1 MTNLTIK
8 SRKVQ
13 LNGNEITGDTY
24 PVKQWIKTYLN
35 GKWDADKK
43 AWIVDLGQVETW
55 TGTCIQIDNT
65 PAPVAHVTR
74 RAIGDAS
81 TNGWCDKCHS
91 YCWGDCSA

>member
-1 MTNLTIK
+1 MNLTIK

-35 GKWDADKK
+35 GKWNADKK
-43 AWIVDLGQVETW
+43 AWIVDLGQVKTW

-65 PAPVAHVTR
+65 PATETR
-74 RAIGDAS
+74 TTSRHIS
-81 TNGWCDKCHS
+81 ELCPKCHT
-91 YCWGDCSA
+91 YCYGDCES